1 MRAVMY
7 ACIKPIKGKDM
18 FKRGLIALSTLVF
31 ALSLVGCG
39 EREQAKEDSE
49 EAVSSA
55 PATST
60 EAPKATEEKKPEAAA
75 PAAEAP
81 AAPAPAPEAKPE
93 EAKPADS
100 AAPAAPATEKAN

>member
-1 MRAVMY
+1 
-7 ACIKPIKGKDM
+7 M

-39 EREQAKEDSE
+39 EREQAKEDSD

-75 PAAEAP
+75 PEA

-93 EAKPADS
+93 EAKPADQ